1 MPNICRTQRSKIF
14 LGCNL
19 LDGRGMKDSEFPL
32 ANSSASYCRSVLGD
46 GILLFP
52 YSGAGCS
59 WFNCFHGQRFVFL
72 WQLAPM
78 YDECCSNAGFS
89 LCSL

>member
-1 MPNICRTQRSKIF
+1 MK
-14 LGCNL
+14 GCPIPVEP
-19 LDGRGMKDSEFPL
+19 RGTKYFWMQFARPL
-32 ANSSASYCRSVLGD
+32 WQIEEDSSAPFCRSVLGD

-59 WFNCFHGQRFVFL
+59 WFNCFRGQRFVFL
-72 WQLAPM
+72 WQLAPV
-78 YDECCSNAGFS
+78 YDECCSNAWFS